1 MLEVGTGR
9 NEERKKRLIELREDM
24 NEGGE
29 KRRSKIMRNDIN
41 WAREE

>member
-1 MLEVGTGR
+1 MLEVGRGR

-29 KRRSKIMRNDIN
+29 K
-41 WAREE
+41 

>member
-24 NEGGE
+24 NEGGG
-29 KRRSKIMRNDIN
+29 KTKKQNN
-41 WAREE
+41 EER